1 MLFLAVGSLGFV
13 CMLLFDWADSR
24 RWKLKGFLCA
34 AAALLIIGSCV
45 ALAFLDSR
53 IRVPVPLR
61 VIGGFFAAVFGF
73 LLLFSLFIEIPLAKS
88 YQKVSGIRR
97 VIRTG
102 TYALVRHPGVLW
114 FFFLT
119 ISLIPV
125 TGSLAMCAAVPL
137 WTGLNVI
144 LVLIEDKVFFPRV
157 FGRAYQV
164 YKRRVPF
171 LMPTASSARACL
183 STLFRKEKRDD
194 AHR

>member
-1 MLFLAVGSLGFV
+1 MLFLAMGSLGFV

-24 RWKLKGFLCA
+24 RWKLKGIFWA
-34 AAALLIIGSCV
+34 AAALLIISSCV

-61 VIGGFFAAVFGF
+61 VIGGIFAAASGSLLVFSQF
-73 LLLFSLFIEIPLAKS
+73 LEIPLSTS
-88 YQKVSGIRR
+88 YKKVSGIRR

-119 ISLIPV
+119 LSLVPV

-137 WTGLNVI
+137 WTALNVI
-144 LVLIEDKVFFPRV
+144 LVLVEDRVFFPRV
-157 FGRAYQV
+157 FGRAYQD

-171 LMPTASSARACL
+171 LIPTSSSVRVFIATFLRR
-183 STLFRKEKRDD
+183 RKVWTPQ
-194 AHR
+194 

>member
-1 MLFLAVGSLGFV
+1 MLFLAMGSLGFV

-24 RWKLKGFLCA
+24 RWKLKGIFWA
-34 AAALLIIGSCV
+34 AAALLIISSCV

-61 VIGGFFAAVFGF
+61 VIGGIFAAASGSLLVFSQF
-73 LLLFSLFIEIPLAKS
+73 LEIPLSTS
-88 YQKVSGIRR
+88 YKKVCGIRR

-119 ISLIPV
+119 LSLVPV

-137 WTGLNVI
+137 WTALNVI
-144 LVLIEDKVFFPRV
+144 LVLVEDRVFFPRV
-157 FGRAYQV
+157 FGRAYQD

-171 LMPTASSARACL
+171 LIPTSSSVRVFIATFLRR
-183 STLFRKEKRDD
+183 RKVWTPQ
-194 AHR
+194 